1 MSEEFAV
8 SQGISI
14 PRLGLGTFRMPGN
27 ECQQAVESA
36 LSVGYRHIDTAEMYE
51 NEASVGLAISASGV
65 ARKNLF
71 VTTKVWHE
79 HLAPDAIQ
87 RALDTSLA
95 KLRSDYVD
103 MYMVHW
109 PSKDMDLPRVMETLM
124 RLKDE
129 GLTRAIGVCNFNLL
143 MLRRVIEDIGAPIAC
158 VQVEYHPFLD
168 QSRLLDYLKEKN
180 IPLVAYAPLAQGR
193 SVEDE
198 VLMAIGLKYGVS
210 AAQISIAWLLDQ
222 RNVIAIPKARYV
234 ESQIANL
241 SAANIDLDE
250 DDRRAIATLPK
261 NQRYVTP
268 PFSPVW
274 DE

>member
-1 MSEEFAV
+1 MSDEFIV

-14 PRLGLGTFRMPGN
+14 PRLGFGTFRMLGI
-27 ECQQAVESA
+27 ECQRAVESA

-51 NEASVGLAISASGV
+51 NEASIGLAILNSAIH
-65 ARKNLF
+65 RKDLF

-79 HLAPDAIQ
+79 HLAPDDIES
-87 RALDTSLA
+87 ALATSLT

-109 PSKDMDLPRVMETLM
+109 PSNSMNLSQVMERLM

-129 GLTRAIGVCNFNLL
+129 GLTRTIGVCNFNMP
-143 MLRRVIEDIGAPIAC
+143 MLRLAIEDIEAPIAC

-168 QSRLLDYLKEKN
+168 QSRLLGYLNEKN

-193 SVEDE
+193 AIEDK
-198 VLMAIGLKYGVS
+198 VLKSIGLKYDVS

-222 RNVIAIPKARYV
+222 RNVMAIPKARYV

-250 DDRRAIATLPK
+250 DDRLAIAALPK
-261 NQRYVTP
+261 NHRYVTP
-268 PFSPVW
+268 PFSPAW